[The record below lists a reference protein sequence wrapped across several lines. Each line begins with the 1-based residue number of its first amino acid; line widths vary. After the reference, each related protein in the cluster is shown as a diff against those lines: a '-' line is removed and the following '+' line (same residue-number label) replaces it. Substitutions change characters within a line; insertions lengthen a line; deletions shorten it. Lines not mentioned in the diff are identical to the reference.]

1 MYMMMSIFKHFSR
14 VPFYD
19 TISLAAMIIDLVL
32 KLCPKT
38 KITLLVKSENDRKFG
53 FFKEIQ
59 VFYRKILVGI
69 AKIRDGQIY

>member
-1 MYMMMSIFKHFSR
+1 MK
-14 VPFYD
+14 VD
-19 TISLAAMIIDLVL
+19 LCLVLTCQLLLISLASMMDDLVL

-38 KITLLVKSENDRKFG
+38 TITLLVKSENHRKFS

>member
-1 MYMMMSIFKHFSR
+1 MM
-14 VPFYD
+14 D
-19 TISLAAMIIDLVL
+19 DLVL
-32 KLCPKT
+32 KLFPKT
-38 KITLLVKSENDRKFG
+38 TITLLDKSENHRKFG